1 MILPPFGNE
10 FLSPSKNI
18 ILKGHPILYPL
29 KQIYICDYNT
39 ICLMLS
45 GLMFDYIIINMIRN
59 KSLEFYSD
67 GIDSSS
73 KNIDNNRIY
82 MYRVSLQYYYWEK
95 GTHEIIH
102 VACLHFN
109 VERTKMR
116 QYLTNILNVTL
127 QVVI

>member
-1 MILPPFGNE
+1 
-10 FLSPSKNI
+10 
-18 ILKGHPILYPL
+18 
-29 KQIYICDYNT
+29 
-39 ICLMLS
+39 MLS

-116 QYLTNILNVTL
+116 QYLTNILKYDTSSDDMKENMDHWLDSFENFHKEYIIMPT
-127 QVVI
+127 